1 MPTPRPADGFSERS
15 TGGRPPAS
23 PWATPVSS
31 PCSVSTPDSIR
42 SETMLET
49 VERESPVAR
58 AISARLA
65 RPRSRNASMT
75 RPRFSSL
82 SDRSDP
88 ESDDSTAPDTYR
100 LIDVCQDYGVT
111 PSQNVNDCQES
122 EQSSTTH
129 NY

>member
-1 MPTPRPADGFSERS
+1 MPTARPADGFRERS
-15 TGGRPPAS
+15 TGGLPPAS

-31 PCSVSTPDSIR
+31 PCSVSSPASIR

-65 RPRSRNASMT
+65 RPRSRKASMT
-75 RPRFSSL
+75 RLRFSSL

-88 ESDDSTAPDTYR
+88 ESDDSTGSDTYR
-100 LIDVCQDYGVT
+100 LPGVCQDYGVT
-111 PSQNVNDCQES
+111 ASRKLNECQES
-122 EQSSTTH
+122 GQSH
-129 NY
+129 H